1 MNKQTIKAAVRRI
14 CCALFRIPYAKR
26 TFFAVMPE
34 VVAEKMFLRLGV
46 PSVKPA
52 LSREGRGVLKRL
64 KDIRNG
70 RA

>member
-1 MNKQTIKAAVRRI
+1 MNKQTIKATVRRI
-14 CCALFRIPYAKR
+14 CGIIFRIPYGKR
-26 TFFAVMPE
+26 VFFAVVPE
-34 VVAEKMFLRLGV
+34 VLAEKIFLRLGI

-64 KDIRNG
+64 KDIKSG